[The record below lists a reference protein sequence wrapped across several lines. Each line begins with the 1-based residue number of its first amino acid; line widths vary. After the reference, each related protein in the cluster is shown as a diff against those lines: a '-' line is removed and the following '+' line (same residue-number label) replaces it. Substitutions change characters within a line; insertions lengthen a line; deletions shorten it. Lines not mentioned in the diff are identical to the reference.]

1 MIRLCIG
8 ISTISPGWQ
17 SLLEQI
23 GIQFEEIDFSY
34 NLAEK
39 YSCLIINSRIN
50 QHALNKI
57 YHYTNKHS
65 GGILCTKIARTLFKK
80 ERILSNLILDVPH
93 HLKKL
98 IHSFYVGAGK
108 LFSLDFE
115 PDSEFKKN
123 NSRRKR
129 FPFKNGI
136 HPDEL
141 VSSVDKASLKNAIEY
156 VLHQLHYHRGV
167 PYVSKWHSPAKK
179 PIFAFRIDTD
189 FGNKTSIQK
198 LFDLANHYNIPI
210 TWFLHVKAHE
220 DWLDFFHSFKNQEIA
235 LHGYEHGTSSSYE
248 QISSNIEQGYQL
260 MKDADLEPDGFCV
273 PYSIWNNSLADV
285 LNTYAFKYS
294 SEFTLGYDTVPF
306 FPIHREEKHST
317 LQIPIHPICT
327 GSLNRNNIDE
337 KGMLDYFEMILQKKL
352 DQYNNVIFYHHPL
365 QYGLEVW
372 KSIFDQV
379 NTYNLTKCTFSE
391 IATFWKQRVKTNLD
405 ILFDRDT
412 ATLTCNTA
420 NQNLILKIST
430 NSKNFYLLKAS
441 KVNKTLHSFEALPM
455 PKNDDL
461 SLSTYKELTGNRGQ
475 LLKSSILDWKNRKTL

>member
-273 PYSIWNNSLADV
+273 PYSIWNNSLGDV

-306 FPIHREEKHST
+306 FPIHRDEKHTT

-352 DQYNNVIFYHHPL
+352 DQYKNVIFYHHPL
-365 QYGLEVW
+365 QPGVEVW

-379 NTYNLTKCTFSE
+379 NRFNLTKCTFSE

-405 ILFDRDT
+405 ISFDPNT

-420 NQNLILKIST
+420 NLNLILKIST

-441 KVNKTLHSFEALPM
+441 KVNKPLHSFEALPM